1 MLWLIIIKVE
11 QSCQRGLVVSW
22 HDFLKQELNVDY
34 RRALELFLNE
44 EREKYSIYPP
54 ADKVFAALTQT
65 PLKDVKV
72 VILGQDPY
80 HGPGQA
86 MGLSFS
92 VPDGIAPPPSLKNIF
107 KEIETDLKI
116 SMNREKGDL
125 THWANQGVLLL
136 NTLLTVR
143 AGLPLSHQ
151 GRGWELFTDHLIDF
165 MLEKGPDM
173 VFLLWGKPAQDKI
186 LKKQRQID
194 PKRHLVLTAAHP
206 SPLSAYRGFL
216 GCKHFSKVNL
226 WLEQKGM
233 KPIDW
238 NLN

>member
-1 MLWLIIIKVE
+1 M
-11 QSCQRGLVVSW
+11 SW
-22 HDFLKQELNVDY
+22 NDFLKQELNKDY
-34 RRALELFLNE
+34 RGALELFLKE

-54 ADKVFAALTQT
+54 ADRVFAALNQT
-65 PLKDVKV
+65 ALESVKV

-80 HGPGQA
+80 HGKAQA
-86 MGLSFS
+86 MGLAFS
-92 VPDGIAPPPSLKNIF
+92 VPEGVAPPPSLKNIF

-116 SMNREKGDL
+116 SINRQKGDL
-125 THWANQGVLLL
+125 TPWAEQGVLLL

-143 AGLPLSHQ
+143 EGLPFSHQ

-173 VFLLWGKPAQDKI
+173 AFLLWGKPAQDKI
-186 LKKQRQID
+186 FKKQRRVD
-194 PKRHLVLTAAHP
+194 PKRHLILTAAHP

-216 GCKHFSKVNL
+216 GCKHFSKVNS

-233 KPIDW
+233 RAIDW
-238 NLN
+238 SLN